1 MKKKLIAFSLIAA
14 MAVGSTQVAGA
25 TTISDAESKK
35 SEAESSLESVNAQIT
50 SIEAE
55 QAELQ
60 SQIDELNAE
69 LVEVL
74 VDIDTTKDDI
84 ERKTVELAQ
93 VQTDLA
99 EAQATEEEQL
109 NSTKERI
116 RYMYEN
122 GDSSFLT
129 ALLEADSFAQV
140 LNKLETFS
148 NVYNFDRTLLTE
160 YQETSQQVNDLA
172 DEVAVEE
179 ADLEEL
185 EITLERQQERLE
197 EEKEQKSSE
206 MEDFDEKMAQAEA
219 MAAEYRETISEMNDV
234 IAELQAAQAAAAE
247 AAAAESSSSGE
258 SSVAY
263 VDAGSSNVSYSS
275 TGGSVVDYACQFI
288 GNPHVRGGESLTG
301 GCDCSGFVMQVYAHF
316 GVSLPHSSESL
327 RYVGT
332 GVSVSSMMP
341 GDIVCYSGHVG
352 IYVGDGTIVNA
363 SNSAPYPAGGIKYS
377 SAYYKSILAVRRIF
391 T

>member
-1 MKKKLIAFSLIAA
+1 MKKKLVAFGLIAA
-14 MAVGSTQVAGA
+14 MAVGGTQVAGA

-60 SQIDELNAE
+60 SQIDELDAE

-109 NSTKERI
+109 NSMKERI

-148 NVYNFDRTLLTE
+148 NVYDFDRTLLTE
-160 YQETSQQVNDLA
+160 YQETSQQVTDLA

-206 MEDFDEKMAQAEA
+206 MDDFDEKLAQAES

-234 IAELQAAQAAAAE
+234 IADLQAAQAAAAE

-288 GNPHVRGGESLTG
+288 GNPYVWGGESLTN